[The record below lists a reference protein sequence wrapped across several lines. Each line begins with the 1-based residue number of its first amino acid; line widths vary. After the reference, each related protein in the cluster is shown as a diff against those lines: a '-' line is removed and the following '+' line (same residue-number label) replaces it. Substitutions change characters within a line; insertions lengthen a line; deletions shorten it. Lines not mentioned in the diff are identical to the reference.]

1 MAPLS
6 LETDLKTKVGILSK
20 VIERKRRLIST

>member
-6 LETDLKTKVGILSK
+6 LETDLKTKVRILSK